1 MVGDQGGVARLERA
15 ARGYAVWAL
24 INVGLVVAGGFLT
37 LATYNAASPGGQ
49 YVLFIGAVGGGL
61 LFAIIN
67 GVRYFLTLS
76 ALIRVTEAAER
87 LGEPGG
93 TKTKSWGNLDELQG
107 FGSQEST
114 SEPQRPSRRWPYI
127 VSIVILCLISAGLG
141 AGFAYST
148 NSAQEW
154 RASATR
160 TSDDLAT
167 MTKQRDGLKAQAGDL
182 QTKLSDMTTQFNTA
196 TDRIRSLSNEKAQ
209 AGDQAASFATLLAM
223 SQQVTKEMDLC
234 ISDQQNFMSY
244 LANYRASEYTSAMN
258 SARQSDTDCNR
269 ARADSNALSKKLG
282 G

>member
-1 MVGDQGGVARLERA
+1 
-15 ARGYAVWAL
+15 
-24 INVGLVVAGGFLT
+24 
-37 LATYNAASPGGQ
+37 
-49 YVLFIGAVGGGL
+49 
-61 LFAIIN
+61 
-67 GVRYFLTLS
+67 
-76 ALIRVTEAAER
+76 
-87 LGEPGG
+87 
-93 TKTKSWGNLDELQG
+93 
-107 FGSQEST
+107 
-114 SEPQRPSRRWPYI
+114 

-154 RASATR
+154 RASANR

-167 MTKQRDGLKAQAGDL
+167 MTKQRDGLKAQVGDL

-196 TDRIRSLSNEKAQ
+196 TDRIRSLSHEKAQ
-209 AGDQAASFATLLAM
+209 AGDQAASFATLLVM

-234 ISDQQNFMSY
+234 ITDQQNFMSY

-258 SARQSDTDCNR
+258 SARQADTDCNR